1 MKYQVY
7 QGLQVPNIEDK
18 DAVLDILSGIM
29 TIIDEKDPIRLKK
42 ATIGIN
48 NFTTAD
54 NAIYYNRKYMYI
66 PESVLRDVLT
76 NICYMDIPDQV
87 SLLKSSRYEFHRIIP
102 EAYYTEIQVENPIG
116 SEIVDCLTLDYKVIR
131 MIRQDF
137 DI

>member
-18 DAVLDILSGIM
+18 EATLDILSGIM
-29 TIIDEKDPIRLKK
+29 TILDEKDGFYMKK
-42 ATIGIN
+42 TGVIN
-48 NFTTAD
+48 SFTAAD
-54 NAIYYNRKYMYI
+54 NAVYYNRKYLYI
-66 PESVLRDVLT
+66 PETILKEILT

-102 EAYYTEIQVENPIG
+102 EAYYTEIQVTNPVGI
-116 SEIVDCLTLDYKVIR
+116 EAVDCLTLDYKVIR

-137 DI
+137 DM